1 MEANLK
7 TNGVS
12 CCFCVYS
19 QTLHREESQDC
30 VVPEALPDIRE
41 IINTCG
47 MPLIRSKDV
56 GTGRVR
62 VEANVPVK
70 VAFTPEEGTGVACL
84 ELNIPFFVS
93 VEDEAIT
100 DECTCAVQLHMTAL
114 ETRVLNPRKISVR
127 AELAVGLECRKRG
140 ELSLCTAPEECGAGI
155 HALERSVE
163 VSPVCCVTEKT
174 FVLTDELLL
183 PQGKAPADEVIGRSV
198 SLLTDDVKA
207 VGTKLI
213 VKGCAVSALLYKTV
227 DGGVDMAEFSTPF
240 SQIIDTDCETEEG
253 HACVTLL
260 LSGVYYDVPPV
271 GDGKTINAEMHL
283 VAQVSVRKNAQ
294 LTYLCDA
301 YSNAYALEL
310 RREERKM
317 YALRRE
323 VMLRET
329 LRVQADTAQTA
340 VEVLGCTVSVL
351 DVSSCDDGAAVRLW
365 AKVFCRSGDGGMF
378 TVEKLCSAQL
388 RAELR
393 DAETLVG
400 NTACVREAYAAP
412 AAGGVELR
420 LPVEVRGFA
429 AQFEERMC
437 VSGISYDENACRDL
451 SALPTLTL
459 MRFGSDADLWTIARE
474 NCSTVEAIREANALD
489 SAGESWEKLLLI
501 PKTV

>member
-12 CCFCVYS
+12 CCFCVYA
-19 QTLHREESQDC
+19 QTLRKEESQDC
-30 VVPEALPDIRE
+30 VVPETLPDILE
-41 IINTCG
+41 IVNTCG

-70 VAFTPEEGTGVACL
+70 VAFRPEEGNGIECL

-100 DECTCAVQLHMTAL
+100 DECSCTVQLHMTAL

-140 ELSLCTAPEECGAGI
+140 ELRLCTAPEDCGAGI

-174 FVLTDELLL
+174 FVLTDELLI
-183 PQGKAPADEVIGRSV
+183 PQGKPPAADVIGRSV
-198 SLLTDDVKA
+198 SLLTDDLKA

-213 VKGCAVSALLYKTV
+213 VKGCAVSTLLYKTAE
-227 DGGVDMAEFSTPF
+227 GGVDMVEFTTPF

-253 HACVTLL
+253 TACVTLL
-260 LSGVYYDVPPV
+260 LSGVYYDVPPI
-271 GDGKTINAEMHL
+271 GGGRNINAEMHL
-283 VAQVSVRKNAQ
+283 VAQVRVRKNAQ

-301 YSNAYALEL
+301 YSNAYELQL

-317 YALRRE
+317 YALRQE
-323 VMLRET
+323 MLLRET
-329 LRVQADTAQTA
+329 LRVQVESVQTA
-340 VEVLGCTVSVL
+340 VEVLGCTTSVA
-351 DVSSCDDGAAVRLW
+351 DVSARDGGAEVRLW
-365 AKVFCRSGDGGMF
+365 AKVVCRNGDGEVF
-378 TVEKLCSAQL
+378 VVEKLCSAEL

-393 DAETLVG
+393 DGEVFVG
-400 NTACVREAYAAP
+400 NAACVREAYAAP
-412 AAGGVELR
+412 AAGGIELR
-420 LPVEVRGFA
+420 LPIEVCGFA
-429 AQFEERMC
+429 AQFEDRMC
-437 VSGISYDENACRDL
+437 ITGISYDECACRDI

-459 MRFGSDADLWTIARE
+459 MRFDSNADLWTIARE